1 MEDPDQYTRVIATTV
16 LGMIGNTEGLEEA
29 LSGTM
34 SKDRTIPLVSVQ
46 ALGLIGDERALPRLE
61 EIARDPKACCPD
73 HVLLAGE
80 SPAERPRETRLELLR
95 EGILDSSHRSSNRRS
110 GCSRHGHPE
119 AVALLARKRRT

>member
-1 MEDPDQYTRVIATTV
+1 MTKGAAMMGLGYLKDQEAVPEVRKLLEDPDQYTRVIAATV

-61 EIARDPKACCPD
+61 EMARDPKACCPD
-73 HVLLAGE
+73 HVLLA
-80 SPAERPRETRLELLR
+80 RRE
-95 EGILDSSHRSSNRRS
+95 I
-110 GCSRHGHPE
+110 
-119 AVALLARKRRT
+119 A